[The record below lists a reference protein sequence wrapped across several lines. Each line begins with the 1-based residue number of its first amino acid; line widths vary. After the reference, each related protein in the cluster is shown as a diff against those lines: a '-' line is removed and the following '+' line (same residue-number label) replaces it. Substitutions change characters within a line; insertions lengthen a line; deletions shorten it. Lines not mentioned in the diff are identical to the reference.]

1 MGPFHRSE
9 DQLIADFDDFETTI
23 LLTLVTDL
31 TSLLESNNPANDDE
45 VSLEQD
51 PDDPFAFWARDLE
64 VDPDQPEEPEDPAL
78 RRLFPTAYSHD
89 AQAASDFRRFTQHGL
104 YESKL
109 TDLAVVRADLATIA
123 GTEGTAVIADDHV
136 DGWLKS
142 LTSVRLVLGSRVGA
156 DDEDQDLSDLDPD
169 DPRARLVDLF
179 NWLGYV
185 QESLVEAL

>member
-1 MGPFHRSE
+1 MGPFHRRG
-9 DQLIADFDDFETTI
+9 DDLVVDFDDFETTI

-31 TSLLESNNPANDDE
+31 TSLLEANNPANDDE
-45 VSLEQD
+45 VSLEED
-51 PDDPFAFWARDLE
+51 PDDPFVFWSKGLE
-64 VDPDQPEEPEDPAL
+64 VDPDQPEEPDDPAL

-109 TDLAVVRADLATIA
+109 TALAVVRADLASIA
-123 GTEGTAVIADDHV
+123 SADGTMVIAADHI

-142 LTSVRLVLGSRVGA
+142 LTSIRLVLGTRIGA
-156 DDEDQDLSDLDPD
+156 DDDDQDLTDLDED

-179 NWLGYV
+179 NWLGFLQETLV
-185 QESLVEAL
+185 ESL